1 MASYGG
7 AQQSQG
13 GGGPARYDNQSEKHD
28 DPAYM
33 SVGRALRHS
42 LTETGAAT
50 AGATTRSSEAV
61 GLVRRGLRSCRPKE
75 PIRCSEC
82 GCRIMY
88 KKRVRAL
95 AFAGLSDACAG
106 TAECARGRRRS
117 VADSLAVVQFEV
129 RRLPLSTPADKCR
142 HDDTALAAWLAFDH
156 ADVQLPTRP
165 RMRCVSPSS
174 RIHVRASSQRQW
186 RLC

>member
-7 AQQSQG
+7 AQQAQG

-28 DPAYM
+28 DPVYM
-33 SVGRALRHS
+33 SVRSGFAAQ
-42 LTETGAAT
+42 LTSPGAAT
-50 AGATTRSSEAV
+50 AGATTRSSEALKL
-61 GLVRRGLRSCRPKE
+61 GGRGLRSRRPKE

-88 KKRVRAL
+88 KKRVRVMTSVAR
-95 AFAGLSDACAG
+95 SDACAG
-106 TAECARGRRRS
+106 TAECGRSRRS
-117 VADSLAVVQFEV
+117 VANKFAVVQFEV
-129 RRLPLSTPADKCR
+129 HKAQLSTPADKRR

-165 RMRCVSPSS
+165 RMRCVSPSL
-174 RIHVRASSQRQW
+174 RVYVRASS
-186 RLC
+186 